1 MAIGRMTNYGR
12 RWQQAV
18 AWTDAKP
25 GASSDG
31 DVGLTVNGSAVPSFW
46 VVLLTTT
53 YNFTAQANGP
63 NPDHATIAAL
73 GAGVITPTGNYTD
86 NDVPRNRTRIATA
99 LDDSLD
105 QASVSFIAGQ
115 EPFLTVSAAGGLTNI
130 AGFAICTGILSTDN
144 VLAIVPF
151 ASTIASVAVNNRIK
165 ILDTSVVVSTS

>member
-12 RWQQAV
+12 RWQQAI
-18 AWTDAKP
+18 AWTGAKP
-25 GASSDG
+25 GATG
-31 DVGLTVNGSAVPSFW
+31 DAELGLTNNGSAIPSFW
-46 VVLLTTT
+46 IVLLSTTF
-53 YNFTAQANGP
+53 NFTEQSNGP
-63 NPDHATIAAL
+63 NPDYATIAAL

-99 LDDSLD
+99 LDDSTD

-115 EPFLTVSAAGGLTNI
+115 EPFLTVSAAGGLTNL
-130 AGFAICTGILSTDN
+130 AGFAICTGILSTDQ

-151 ASTIASVAVNNRIK
+151 SSTIASVAVNNRIK